1 MPHLMRD
8 FFAMAIRNCHAVL
21 SLDIS
26 NKSAI

>member
-1 MPHLMRD
+1 MPHPMRD
-8 FFAMAIRNCHAVL
+8 FFAVAIRNRHAVL

>member
-1 MPHLMRD
+1 MPHLVRD
-8 FFAMAIRNCHAVL
+8 FFAMAIRNRHAVL